1 MQDTLERSCQQ
12 VIALL
17 TSHTGRLPHP
27 EQMVTRHLQ
36 GCPYCAH
43 WERTL
48 GVALAVFGT
57 AADVELPPALQ
68 RRLEG
73 EIL

>member
-1 MQDTLERSCQQ
+1 MRDKRESSCQQ

-27 EQMVTRHLQ
+27 EQAVTHHLRD
-36 GCPYCAH
+36 CPYCAH

-48 GVALAVFGT
+48 SFALAMFGT
-57 AADVELPPALQ
+57 AADVEIPPSLQ
-68 RRLEG
+68 HRLDE